1 MHLTEFD
8 LMSIILLIFRFSG
21 LRASS
26 YHVTNVA
33 LHGLATGLVLFVA
46 RTVTCRRGALLSAS
60 LFAVHPVHADA
71 VASVVGRADVLSCVF
86 FLLSF
91 LCHGWHVR
99 ARNMQHQSFVGGRRP
114 LKCGRPSDRSVTAS
128 AYLVFCVLFALLSML
143 AKENGISVMAV
154 CIGYELMLR
163 LRSIKGNKV
172 SAKCYFILL
181 VCIVL

>member
-1 MHLTEFD
+1 M
-8 LMSIILLIFRFSG
+8 
-21 LRASS
+21 S
-26 YHVTNVA
+26 YHATNMA

-46 RTVTCRRGALLSAS
+46 RTVTSRRGALMSAA

-91 LCHGWHVR
+91 LCYDWHVR
-99 ARNMQHQSFVGGRRP
+99 ARDSHLHHGQPQHGSGGRRP
-114 LKCGRPSDRSVTAS
+114 QPCCVINGDGRPAA

-143 AKENGISVMAV
+143 SKENGISVMAV

-163 LRSIKGNKV
+163 LRSIKRWNKV
-172 SAKCYFILL
+172 SAP
-181 VCIVL
+181 

>member
-1 MHLTEFD
+1 M
-8 LMSIILLIFRFSG
+8 
-21 LRASS
+21 S
-26 YHVTNVA
+26 YHATNVA

-46 RTVTCRRGALLSAS
+46 RTVTSRCGALMSAA

-91 LCHGWHVR
+91 LCYGWHVR
-99 ARNMQHQSFVGGRRP
+99 ARDSHRHHGQQLHSFGGRRP
-114 LKCGRPSDRSVTAS
+114 QPCCSKNIDGRPAA

-143 AKENGISVMAV
+143 SKENGISVMAV

-163 LRSIKGNKV
+163 LRSIKKWNKV
-172 SAKCYFILL
+172 SGP
-181 VCIVL
+181 